1 MNKKQMAHF
10 TNLPQLNFSRSRFN
24 MDYSVKTSF
33 NTGDLIPLGK
43 AFEVL
48 PGDTIK
54 WKTSSLVRMQT
65 LITPVMDN
73 IYLDTFYFFVP
84 FRLIWDHYVNF
95 LGENDTTPWVS
106 DTTYSIPQVL
116 SPENGW
122 SVGTLADYFGVR
134 PGVGNLSISALPF
147 RAYSKI
153 VKDWFYDENN
163 QTPPDCLTNDATIQ
177 GSNGDDYV
185 VDLVKGGKP
194 FVVAR
199 MHDMFSSALPSPQKG
214 ASVTLPLGNNAKLRT
229 FSDSYDILGSDTL
242 RVFDKNLSE
251 QIGQGVLSFNVDAS
265 QSSTRGAASFR
276 NFGDSSYLGVPTST
290 NMAVDLSSATA
301 TTINDLRLAF
311 QTQRLL
317 ERMARGGSRY
327 FEILASQWGVIAPQG
342 LIQRSEYL
350 GGSRSSINVQSVV
363 QTSSTDDI
371 SPQGNLTGY
380 SVSTKVHNDF
390 TKSFSEP
397 GYIIGLGCVRY
408 MHSYSQ
414 GIPKAYMRKD
424 RFDFF
429 NHAFA
434 FIGEQP
440 IKNYEIFAQGTAKDN
455 EVFGYNEAF
464 VDYRYNPNMITGE
477 MRPDAPLSLD
487 VWHLGDDYETLPMLS
502 STWIR
507 EDKSNVDRVLAI
519 NSSISNQFFGDFY
532 FNIVATR
539 PMPLFSIPGLIDHM

>member
-10 TNLPQLNFSRSRFN
+10 TNLPKINISRSRFN

-122 SVGTLADYFGVR
+122 RVGTLADYFGVR

-153 VKDWFYDENN
+153 VKDWFYDENI

-214 ASVTLPLGNNAKLRT
+214 ASVILPLGNDAPLRT
-229 FSDSYDILGSDTL
+229 FDGLYSIYGNDGIKFSNDGINPFESVYYGSGTNAILGAFTPLSQGTDYSRVQATNL
-242 RVFDKNLSE
+242 R
-251 QIGQGVLSFNVDAS
+251 A
-265 QSSTRGAASFR
+265 
-276 NFGDSSYLGVPTST
+276 
-290 NMAVDLSSATA
+290 DLSSATA

-363 QTSSTDDI
+363 QTSSTDDT

-380 SVSTKVHNDF
+380 SVSTKVHHDF

-440 IKNYEIFAQGTAKDN
+440 IKNYEIFAQGTAQDN

-477 MRPDAPLSLD
+477 MRSDAPLSLD